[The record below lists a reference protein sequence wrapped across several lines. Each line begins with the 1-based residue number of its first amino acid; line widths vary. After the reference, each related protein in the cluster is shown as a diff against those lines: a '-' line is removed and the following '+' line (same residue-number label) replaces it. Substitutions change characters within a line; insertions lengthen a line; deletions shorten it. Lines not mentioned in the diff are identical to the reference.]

1 MPMITPA
8 QEEVVV
14 EEEQQPEVSC
24 ITVTSPQPNETVSF
38 PLTVTATIDYGCWT
52 IFEAQAGVA
61 GLLQNNQIV
70 SPVGLMAVSGDYYD
84 QTSYPVT
91 AQATIASTTAV
102 AWTAEL
108 VITPENPCGNS
119 PECPPVP
126 DPIVIPVV
134 IQ

>member
-24 ITVTSPQPNETVSF
+24 ITVISPQPNETVSF
-38 PLTVTATIDYGCWT
+38 PLTVIATIDYGCWT

-61 GLLQNNQIV
+61 GIIQNNQV
-70 SPVGLMAVSGDYYD
+70 SSAIGLLTVTGDYYD

-91 AQATIASTTAV
+91 AQATIATSTAV
-102 AWTAEL
+102 SWAAEL
-108 VITPENPCGNS
+108 IITPENPCGNS